1 MNHYKWS
8 NDKKIIC
15 VSFYTADEKLCKYE
29 NFFGEKSKNR
39 DKLIQSA
46 TPGQQTKNR
55 DCSGKIGILGMYEVY
70 SSNASFD

>member
-1 MNHYKWS
+1 MIES
-8 NDKKIIC
+8 NNKKIIC
-15 VSFYTADEKLCKYE
+15 VSFHTADEKLCKYE
-29 NFFGEKSKNR
+29 NVSGEKSKNR

-55 DCSGKIGILGMYEVY
+55 DYTGNIGILGMCEAY